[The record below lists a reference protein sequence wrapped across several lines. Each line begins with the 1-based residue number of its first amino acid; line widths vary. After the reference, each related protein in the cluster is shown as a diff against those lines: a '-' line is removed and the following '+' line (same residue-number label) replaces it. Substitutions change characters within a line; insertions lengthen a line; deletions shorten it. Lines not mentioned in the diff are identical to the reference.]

1 MNRMGGVVCNVNNRK
16 RTNIQKEIYVN
27 SDRKAKNRK
36 VCIEYEPPIYKGRNT
51 DGQQHVK

>member
-27 SDRKAKNRK
+27 SDRKAKKQKSMYR
-36 VCIEYEPPIYKGRNT
+36 I
-51 DGQQHVK
+51 